1 MRLSIGAV
9 EKEESMSVT
18 ITVSDEVAQHLEGLS
33 FGQAGDINE
42 KLRLLL
48 AAEYR
53 RRLTRYS
60 LTDRQFTQKYQMSF
74 ETFEHQ
80 QLTQQHGYAWEVE
93 SDAIDWETAVD
104 GIRTLQ
110 RQLAALTQ
118 AGNTDD
124 H

>member
-1 MRLSIGAV
+1 MSI
-9 EKEESMSVT
+9 T
-18 ITVSDEVAQHLEGLS
+18 ITVSDEVAQHLESLS

-53 RRLTRYS
+53 RRLTHYS

-74 ETFEHQ
+74 EAFEHQ
-80 QLTQQHGYAWEVE
+80 QLTKQHGYTWEVE
-93 SDAIDWETAVD
+93 FDAIDWETAMD

-110 RQLAALTQ
+110 RQLAVLTR
-118 AGNTDD
+118 AGKTDD